1 MEQIGGE
8 LGVKHQES
16 GDRLLL
22 SSPQPS
28 ALSPLISAL
37 KPQPSALSSPSS
49 EEERAAATYRN
60 DVLRAP
66 FYGILEAGWS
76 TFVLLIAI
84 RHFDAP
90 ETYKAFIA
98 GAWPIGFLLTPLTLY
113 FVAKRQIRPS
123 LASACMFALAA
134 VLMVGATVVQSL
146 TIFTIFIITSQMAT
160 VQQGPLMIQIYAEN
174 YPASERGRRMT
185 TPFILTAL
193 SMILFSLLGGWLL
206 DISINYYHL
215 LFVIMVLS
223 AAACGWATNRIPSTP
238 LSTDNVGNPWQS
250 FSLIWKDRFFGYLLG
265 SWMLL
270 GLGNLITMPIRVEYL
285 ANPEFGI
292 NADNATIAFLL
303 VVVPAAARILS
314 TKIWGHIFDKL
325 HFITTRNLLNAFF
338 LLGIAGFFFTKNIV
352 ILTLAMVLVGLATGG
367 GKIIW
372 SLWVT
377 KIAPHEK
384 VSSYMSIHM
393 ALTGFRGTLAPFI
406 GYWILSNSAPKG
418 VAIVGMLLIFVSIVL
433 FECVRHHKRF
443 AG

>member
-1 MEQIGGE
+1 M
-8 LGVKHQES
+8 
-16 GDRLLL
+16 
-22 SSPQPS
+22 
-28 ALSPLISAL
+28 
-37 KPQPSALSSPSS
+37 
-49 EEERAAATYRN
+49 
-60 DVLRAP
+60 RAP

-76 TFVLLIAI
+76 TFALLIAI
-84 RHFDAP
+84 RHFGAH
-90 ETYKAFIA
+90 ESYKAFIA

-113 FVAKRQIRPS
+113 LVAKSRIRPS
-123 LASACMFALAA
+123 LASAYMFSLAA
-134 VLMVGATVVQSL
+134 VLMIGATVVQSL
-146 TIFTIFIITSQMAT
+146 TAFTIFIITSQMAT

-174 YPASERGRRMT
+174 YPANERGKRMT

-206 DISINYYHL
+206 DLSINTYHL
-215 LFVIMVLS
+215 LFVIMVL
-223 AAACGWATNRIPSTP
+223 AAAMCGWATNRIPSTP
-238 LSTDNVGNPWQS
+238 LSTEHVGNPWQN
-250 FSLIWKDRFFGYLLG
+250 FSLIWKDRFFGYMLG

-285 ANPEFGI
+285 ANPDFGI

-303 VVVPAAARILS
+303 VVVPSAARILS
-314 TKIWGHIFDKL
+314 TKIWGNLFDKL

-338 LLGIAGFFFTKNIV
+338 LLGIACFFFTKNIFV
-352 ILTLAMVLVGLATGG
+352 LTFAMSLVGLATGG

-418 VAIVGMLLIFVSIVL
+418 VAFAGMLLIFVSIVL

-443 AG
+443 ERGPTDQ

>member
-1 MEQIGGE
+1 
-8 LGVKHQES
+8 LA
-16 GDRLLL
+16 LL
-22 SSPQPS
+22 SSLSPLPLISSLSPQPS
-28 ALSPLISAL
+28 SL
-37 KPQPSALSSPSS
+37 S
-49 EEERAAATYRN
+49 EEARAAATYRN

-76 TFVLLIAI
+76 TFALLIAI
-84 RHFDAP
+84 RHFGAP
-90 ETYKAFIA
+90 ESYKAFIA
-98 GAWPIGFLLTPLTLY
+98 AAWPIGFLLTPLTLY
-113 FVAKRQIRPS
+113 FVAKRQFRPS
-123 LASACMFALAA
+123 LASASMFALAA
-134 VLMVGATVVQSL
+134 LLMVGATVVQSL
-146 TIFTIFIITSQMAT
+146 TVFTIFIITSQMAT
-160 VQQGPLMIQIYAEN
+160 VQQGPLMIQIYSEN
-174 YPASERGRRMT
+174 YPASDRGKRMT

-206 DISINYYHL
+206 DISINYYHI

-238 LSTDNVGNPWQS
+238 LSTEHVGNPWQN
-250 FSLIWKDRFFGYLLG
+250 FSLIWKDKLFGYLLG

-285 ANPEFGI
+285 ANPEHGI

-303 VVVPAAARILS
+303 VVVPAAGRILS
-314 TKIWGHIFDKL
+314 TKVWGSLFDQL
-325 HFITTRNLLNAFF
+325 HFITTRNLLNLFF
-338 LLGIAGFFFTKNIV
+338 LLGIACFFFTKNI
-352 ILTLAMVLVGLATGG
+352 ILLTFAMTLVGLATGG

-393 ALTGFRGTLAPFI
+393 ALTGFRGTMAPFI

-418 VAIVGMLLIFVSIVL
+418 VAFVGMILIFVAIVL
-433 FECVRHHKRF
+433 FECVRHNKRF
-443 AG
+443 DR

>member
-1 MEQIGGE
+1 MSQPFITPLGE
-8 LGVKHQES
+8 N
-16 GDRLLL
+16 
-22 SSPQPS
+22 
-28 ALSPLISAL
+28 LSP
-37 KPQPSALSSPSS
+37 PPSS
-49 EEERAAATYRN
+49 TDDDRAAATYRN

-76 TFVLLIAI
+76 TFALLIAI

-134 VLMVGATVVQSL
+134 LLMVGATVIQSL
-146 TIFTIFIITSQMAT
+146 TLFTVFIITSQMAT

-174 YPASERGRRMT
+174 YPAHERGKRMT

-215 LFVIMVLS
+215 LFVIMVLA
-223 AAACGWATNRIPSTP
+223 AAACGWATNRIPSIP
-238 LSTDNVGNPWQS
+238 LSTDHVGNPWQN
-250 FSLIWKDRFFGYLLG
+250 FSLIWKDRLFGYLLG

-303 VVVPAAARILS
+303 VVVPSAARILS
-314 TKIWGHIFDKL
+314 TKVWGSLFDKL
-325 HFITTRNLLNAFF
+325 HLITTRNLLNAFF
-338 LLGIAGFFFTKNIV
+338 LLGIACFFFTKNI
-352 ILTLAMVLVGLATGG
+352 ILLSFAMILVGLATGG

-377 KIAPHEK
+377 KIAPQEK

-406 GYWILSNSAPKG
+406 GYWILSSSAPKG
-418 VAIVGMLLIFVSIVL
+418 VAFVGMLLIFVSILL
-433 FECVRHHKRF
+433 FECVRHHQRF
-443 AG
+443 ER

>member
-1 MEQIGGE
+1 MKPPKPSS
-8 LGVKHQES
+8 L
-16 GDRLLL
+16 
-22 SSPQPS
+22 SPQAS
-28 ALSPLISAL
+28 ALSH
-37 KPQPSALSSPSS
+37 
-49 EEERAAATYRN
+49 RAAATYRN

-76 TFVLLIAI
+76 TFALLIAI
-84 RHFDAP
+84 RHFGAP
-90 ETYKAFIA
+90 ESYKAFIA
-98 GAWPIGFLLTPLTLY
+98 AAWPIGFLLTPLTLY
-113 FVAKRQIRPS
+113 FVAKRRFRPS

-134 VLMVGATVVQSL
+134 LLMVGATVVQSL
-146 TIFTIFIITSQMAT
+146 TIFTVFIITSQMAT

-174 YPASERGRRMT
+174 YPASERGSRMT

-206 DISINYYHL
+206 DLSINTYHI

-238 LSTDNVGNPWQS
+238 LSTEHVGNPWQN
-250 FSLIWKDRFFGYLLG
+250 FSLIWKDKLFGYLLG

-285 ANPEFGI
+285 ANPKFGI

-314 TKIWGHIFDKL
+314 TKLWGCLFDKL

-338 LLGIAGFFFTKNIV
+338 LLGIVGFFFTKNIYV
-352 ILTLAMVLVGLATGG
+352 LTFAMILVGLATGG

-384 VSSYMSIHM
+384 ISSYMSIHM

-418 VAIVGMLLIFVSIVL
+418 VAFVGMILIGVSIVL

-443 AG
+443 ER

>member
-1 MEQIGGE
+1 
-8 LGVKHQES
+8 
-16 GDRLLL
+16 
-22 SSPQPS
+22 
-28 ALSPLISAL
+28 
-37 KPQPSALSSPSS
+37 
-49 EEERAAATYRN
+49 
-60 DVLRAP
+60 LRAP
-66 FYGILEAGWS
+66 CYGILEAGWS
-76 TFVLLIAI
+76 TFALLIAI
-84 RHFDAP
+84 RHFGAP
-90 ETYKAFIA
+90 ESYKAFIA

-113 FVAKRQIRPS
+113 LVAKSRIRPS
-123 LASACMFALAA
+123 LASAYMFALAA
-134 VLMVGATVVQSL
+134 VLMIGATVVQSL
-146 TIFTIFIITSQMAT
+146 TFFTVFIITSQMAT

-174 YPASERGRRMT
+174 YPASERGKRMT

-206 DISINYYHL
+206 DLSINTYHL
-215 LFVIMVLS
+215 LFVIMVL
-223 AAACGWATNRIPSTP
+223 AAAMCGWATNRIPSTP
-238 LSTDNVGNPWQS
+238 FSTDHVGNPWQN

-285 ANPEFGI
+285 ANPKFGI

-314 TKIWGHIFDKL
+314 TKIWGNLFDNL

-338 LLGIAGFFFTKNIV
+338 LLGIACFFFTKNIF
-352 ILTLAMVLVGLATGG
+352 ILTFAMILVGLATGG

-418 VAIVGMLLIFVSIVL
+418 VAFVGMLLIFISIVL
-433 FECVRHHKRF
+433 FECVRYHKRF
-443 AG
+443 EG

>member
-1 MEQIGGE
+1 M
-8 LGVKHQES
+8 
-16 GDRLLL
+16 
-22 SSPQPS
+22 
-28 ALSPLISAL
+28 
-37 KPQPSALSSPSS
+37 
-49 EEERAAATYRN
+49 
-60 DVLRAP
+60 LRAP

>member
-1 MEQIGGE
+1 LEQIGGE